1 MRIKQR
7 LESGGFQLRTIDS
20 QKIHEYVEQIIKGEL
35 SLDSI
40 PEAYFIAVKGV
51 IDNGC

>member
-7 LESGGFQLRTIDS
+7 LETGGFQLRTIDS
-20 QKIHEYVEQIIKGEL
+20 QKIHEYVEQVKSGT
-35 SLDSI
+35 LDI
-40 PEAYFIAVKGV
+40 NDVPEVYLVAVKGV